1 LGRILSQDGSS
12 SAGQRAGI
20 KKKLCF
26 SGVIKMSNKKF
37 TVSLVALLVSGI
49 AGSAFAGET
58 PASFDPSK
66 CKVEYPKA
74 SLMNEEQG
82 ITSMSFLVAADGS
95 VADSKL
101 EKSSGFKGLD
111 KAALKGLSACKFKP
125 GTKDGAPAQTW
136 TKVDYAWKL
145 D

>member
-1 LGRILSQDGSS
+1 MKKPYLSIATLVL
-12 SAGQRAGI
+12 SA
-20 KKKLCF
+20 
-26 SGVIKMSNKKF
+26 
-37 TVSLVALLVSGI
+37 I
-49 AGSAFAGET
+49 AGSAFAAEV

-82 ITSMSFLVAADGS
+82 VTSMSFVVGADGS
-95 VADSKL
+95 VVDSKL

-125 GTKDGAPAQTW
+125 GTKDGSPAQTT

>member
-1 LGRILSQDGSS
+1 MKKPYLS
-12 SAGQRAGI
+12 AIAT
-20 KKKLCF
+20 LAF
-26 SGVIKMSNKKF
+26 A
-37 TVSLVALLVSGI
+37 TI
-49 AGSAFAGET
+49 AGSAFAGEV

-82 ITSMSFLVAADGS
+82 TTTMSFLVNTDGS

-101 EKSSGFKGLD
+101 DKSSGFKGLD
-111 KAALKGLSACKFKP
+111 KAAQKGLSACKFKP

-136 TKVDYAWKL
+136 AKVDYAWKL

>member
-1 LGRILSQDGSS
+1 MKKPYLS
-12 SAGQRAGI
+12 AI
-20 KKKLCF
+20 
-26 SGVIKMSNKKF
+26 V
-37 TVSLVALLVSGI
+37 TLVFASI
-49 AGSAFAGET
+49 AGSAFAAEV

-82 ITSMSFLVAADGS
+82 VTSMSFVVGADGS
-95 VADSKL
+95 VVDSKL

-111 KAALKGLSACKFKP
+111 RAAQKGLSACKFKP
-125 GTKDGAPAQTW
+125 GTKDGSPAQTT

>member
-1 LGRILSQDGSS
+1 MSKVKFA
-12 SAGQRAGI
+12 AG
-20 KKKLCF
+20 
-26 SGVIKMSNKKF
+26 
-37 TVSLVALLVSGI
+37 LVAAFAMGI
-49 AGSAFAGET
+49 AGSAIAGEV
-58 PASFDPSK
+58 PATFDIAK

-82 ITSMSFLVAADGS
+82 VTSMSFLVNADGS
-95 VADSKL
+95 VADSKV

-111 KAALKGLSACKFKP
+111 KAAVKGISGCKFKP

>member
-1 LGRILSQDGSS
+1 MSTNKRFLSVMV
-12 SAGQRAGI
+12 A
-20 KKKLCF
+20 
-26 SGVIKMSNKKF
+26 
-37 TVSLVALLVSGI
+37 TLVAGL
-49 AGSAFAGET
+49 AQAGEV
-58 PASFDPSK
+58 PAVFEPAK
-66 CKVEYPKA
+66 CKAEYPKA

-82 ITSMSFLVAADGS
+82 TVSMSFLVNADGT

-101 EKSSGFKGLD
+101 EKTSGFKNLD
-111 KAALKGLSACKFKP
+111 KAAIKSISACKFKP

>member
-1 LGRILSQDGSS
+1 MS
-12 SAGQRAGI
+12 I
-20 KKKLCF
+20 KKIA
-26 SGVIKMSNKKF
+26 GVF
-37 TVSLVALLVSGI
+37 AALFVSGFMV
-49 AGSAFAGET
+49 SASAAEV
-58 PASFDPSK
+58 PASFDPAK
-66 CKVEYPKA
+66 CKVDYPKA

-82 ITSMSFLVAADGS
+82 VTSMSFLVSADGS

-111 KAALKGLSACKFKP
+111 KAALKTLAGCKFKP

-136 TKVDYAWKL
+136 AKVDYAWKL

>member
-1 LGRILSQDGSS
+1 MKKPYLS
-12 SAGQRAGI
+12 AIA
-20 KKKLCF
+20 
-26 SGVIKMSNKKF
+26 
-37 TVSLVALLVSGI
+37 TLVFASF
-49 AGSAFAGET
+49 AAPAFAAET

-82 ITSMSFLVAADGS
+82 TTSISFLVNADGS

-111 KAALKGLSACKFKP
+111 KAAQKGLSACKFKP
-125 GTKDGAPAQTW
+125 GTKDGSPAQTW
-136 TKVDYAWKL
+136 AKVDYSWKL